1 MSLLFKNYSP
11 VEATYL
17 FWLDSIRLSYSKESH
32 RILIEMVQ
40 INKIVILVIMKI
52 SDTAFLHTTSYF
64 TNISLSIILWESI
77 VEFQAKLNRFWID
90 RLLSFTIGMTYMS
103 MQQSCCSLKVVS
115 AVIVLVC
122 FLSLNESTFQTRKM
136 FFIWLQKL
144 FPFSRKSNFRILHFQ
159 ISWRHQMPKHK
170 TRNAFHWITW
180 KVNTVC

>member
-1 MSLLFKNYSP
+1 MSLLFKNYSL
-11 VEATYL
+11 VEVTYL

-115 AVIVLVC
+115 ATFVLVC
-122 FLSLNESTFQTRKM
+122 FLSLKESIFQTRKNV
-136 FFIWLQKL
+136 FYVTSKALFILEKIK
-144 FPFSRKSNFRILHFQ
+144 F
-159 ISWRHQMPKHK
+159 
-170 TRNAFHWITW
+170 
-180 KVNTVC
+180 